1 MNKLEGWKLKTH
13 TEYLWFNTKERRE
26 IIHITKQVED
36 IIKKSGIK
44 DGFCLVSSMHTT
56 ASVFVNDNESGL
68 HRDLLEVLDRI
79 APPEKDW
86 RHNATGEDNGNA
98 HIKSML
104 MNHQVFIPIS
114 NGRFDA
120 GPWQRI
126 FYGEW
131 DGQRKKGVLVK
142 VVGI

>member
-1 MNKLEGWKLKTH
+1 MKTY

-68 HRDLLEVLDRI
+68 HRDLLEVLDMI

>member
-1 MNKLEGWKLKTH
+1 MKTH

-44 DGFCLVSSMHTT
+44 DGYCLVSSMHTT
-56 ASVFVNDNESGL
+56 ASVFVNDNEEGL
-68 HRDLLEVLDRI
+68 QKDLLELLDKI
-79 APPEKDW
+79 APPEKEW

-98 HIKSML
+98 HIKSLL
-104 MNHQVFIPIS
+104 MNHQVFIPVI

-131 DGQRKKGVLVK
+131 DGQRKKRVVVK
-142 VVGI
+142 VVGE

>member
-1 MNKLEGWKLKTH
+1 MKSH

-26 IIHITKQVED
+26 IIHITKEIENIVGR
-36 IIKKSGIK
+36 SGIRE
-44 DGFCLVSSMHTT
+44 GFCIVSAMHTT
-56 ASVFVNDNESGL
+56 ASVFINDNEEGL
-68 HRDLLEVLDRI
+68 HKDLLELLDKI

-104 MNHQVFIPIS
+104 MNHQVFIPVS

-131 DGQRKKGVLVK
+131 DGQRKKGVIVK
-142 VVGI
+142 VMGE